1 MHSIINFFKR
11 LFGVCETKALKSE
24 LWSVEEDNQ
33 VRVKLSEMP
42 ELAEA
47 GKGVFLK
54 GKGLRRSILL
64 VRTENDQYLAFTNRC
79 THWLHRRLDPVPG
92 PDPGQPVLRCSSLG
106 QSTFDYEGNRLSGPA
121 KAEACL
127 TRHEVALSEG
137 DLLITLAVEVAEE
150 AVEKAEAAE
159 EVVAETEA
167 AEEVVAEAE
176 TAEESPEPAETAEEA
191 AGQEDTAK
199 EA

>member
-1 MHSIINFFKR
+1 MCRICNFCKR

-24 LWSVEEDNQ
+24 LWSVEEDNR

-42 ELAEA
+42 ELCEA

-64 VRTENDQYLAFTNRC
+64 VRTENDQYLAFDNRC

-121 KAEACL
+121 KAEECL
-127 TRHEVALSEG
+127 TRHEVELSEG
-137 DLLITLAVEVAEE
+137 DLLITLTVEVAEE
-150 AVEKAEAAE
+150 AVEEAEAAE
-159 EVVAETEA
+159 EP
-167 AEEVVAEAE
+167 VAEAE
-176 TAEESPEPAETAEEA
+176 KPEEA

>member
-1 MHSIINFFKR
+1 MRSIINFFKR
-11 LFGVCETKALKSE
+11 LFGACETKALESK

-33 VRVKLSEMP
+33 VRVKLSDPEMP
-42 ELAEA
+42 ELCEA

-92 PDPGQPVLRCSSLG
+92 PDPGQPVLRCSSIG

-121 KAEACL
+121 KAEECL

-150 AVEKAEAAE
+150 AVAEAEATE
-159 EVVAETEA
+159 EA
-167 AEEVVAEAE
+167 VAEAE
-176 TAEESPEPAETAEEA
+176 ITEEPVAEAEKPEEA

>member
-1 MHSIINFFKR
+1 MRSIINFFKR

-24 LWSVEEDNQ
+24 LWSLEEDNR
-33 VRVKLSEMP
+33 VRVKLSDPEMP
-42 ELAEA
+42 ELCEA

-64 VRTENDQYLAFTNRC
+64 VRTENDQYLAFDNRC
-79 THWLHRRLDPVPG
+79 THLLHRRLDPVPG

-106 QSTFDYEGNRLSGPA
+106 QSTFDYEGNRLSGWA

-127 TRHEVALSEG
+127 TRHEVELSEG
-137 DLLITLAVEVAEE
+137 DILITLAVEVAEE
-150 AVEKAEAAE
+150 AVAEAETAE
-159 EVVAETEA
+159 EVVAETET

-176 TAEESPEPAETAEEA
+176 KPEEA

>member
-1 MHSIINFFKR
+1 MRSIINFFKR
-11 LFGVCETKALKSE
+11 LFGVCETKALESE

-33 VRVKLSEMP
+33 VRVKLSDPEMP
-42 ELAEA
+42 ELCEA

-54 GKGLRRSILL
+54 GKGLRRPILL

-92 PDPGQPVLRCSSLG
+92 PDPGQPVLRCSSIG

-121 KAEACL
+121 KAEECL

-150 AVEKAEAAE
+150 AVAEAEATE
-159 EVVAETEA
+159 EA
-167 AEEVVAEAE
+167 VAEAE
-176 TAEESPEPAETAEEA
+176 ITEEPVAEAEKPEEA

>member
-1 MHSIINFFKR
+1 MRSIINFFKR
-11 LFGVCETKALKSE
+11 LFGVCETKALSSE
-24 LWSVEEDNQ
+24 LWSLEENQ
-33 VRVKLSEMP
+33 VRVKLSDPEMP
-42 ELAEA
+42 ELCEA

-54 GKGLRRSILL
+54 GKGLRRPILV

-79 THWLHRRLDPVPG
+79 THSALKIWGHRRLDPVPG

-121 KAEACL
+121 KAEECL
-127 TRHEVALSEG
+127 TRHEVELSEG
-137 DLLITLAVEVAEE
+137 DILITLAVEVAEE
-150 AVEKAEAAE
+150 AVAEA
-159 EVVAETEA
+159 EA

-176 TAEESPEPAETAEEA
+176 AAEEAPERAETAEEA
-191 AGQEDTAK
+191 AGQEDTAT

>member
-1 MHSIINFFKR
+1 MRSIINFFKR
-11 LFGVCETKALKSE
+11 LFGVCETKALESE

-33 VRVKLSEMP
+33 VRVKLSDPEMP
-42 ELAEA
+42 ELCEA

-54 GKGLRRSILL
+54 GKGLRRPILL

-92 PDPGQPVLRCSSLG
+92 PDPGQPVLRCSSIG

-121 KAEACL
+121 KAEECL
-127 TRHEVALSEG
+127 TRHEVELSEG

-150 AVEKAEAAE
+150 AVAEAEATE
-159 EVVAETEA
+159 EA
-167 AEEVVAEAE
+167 VAEAE
-176 TAEESPEPAETAEEA
+176 ITEEPVAEAEKPEEA

>member
-1 MHSIINFFKR
+1 MHRICNFFKR

-24 LWSVEEDNQ
+24 LWSLEEDNR

-42 ELAEA
+42 ELCEA

-92 PDPGQPVLRCSSLG
+92 PDPGQPVLRCCSMG

-121 KAEACL
+121 KAEECL
-127 TRHEVALSEG
+127 TRHELELSEG
-137 DLLITLAVEVAEE
+137 DLLITLAVEVIEE
-150 AVEKAEAAE
+150 AVEEAEAAE
-159 EVVAETEA
+159 EA
-167 AEEVVAEAE
+167 VAEAE
-176 TAEESPEPAETAEEA
+176 TAEEPVAEVEKPEEA